1 MTRRCELNKFW
12 DFGHN
17 MFTRNKHRAWRK
29 AKIAFVVRIRAR
41 KIKRRKLRAYWRWLF
56 LMHLEHGRI
65 LKCCGIIVN
74 WSVGPT
80 VTGNRVCMAAVLRTI
95 KVITIKDLGIAYAA
109 EVWEE
114 TQVCHHLSSQVRQLI
129 LIIYILGMTC
139 SG

>member
-1 MTRRCELNKFW
+1 ME
-12 DFGHN
+12 
-17 MFTRNKHRAWRK
+17 
-29 AKIAFVVRIRAR
+29 
-41 KIKRRKLRAYWRWLF
+41 Y
-56 LMHLEHGRI
+56 GRI
-65 LKCCGIIVN
+65 LKSCGIIVN
-74 WSVGPT
+74 RSVGPA